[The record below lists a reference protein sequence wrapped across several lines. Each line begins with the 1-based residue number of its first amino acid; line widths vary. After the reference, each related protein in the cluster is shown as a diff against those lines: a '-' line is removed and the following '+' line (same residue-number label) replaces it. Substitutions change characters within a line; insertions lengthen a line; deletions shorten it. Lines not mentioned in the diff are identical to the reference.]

1 MKSLNQVTLLGNLTR
16 DPELRYTPNGNAV
29 IGFSIAT
36 NRQWTNK
43 ETQEKQEAV
52 DYHDIVFWGKAAEI
66 ISQFVGKGS
75 KILVQGRLQTRS
87 WEGKDGVK
95 RYKTEIVG
103 NDFVLF
109 GRKGDVA
116 PAEAPAEEVVAE
128 PAPAE
133 ETAEP
138 KPAKGDKSEEVNPDD
153 IPF

>member
-1 MKSLNQVTLLGNLTR
+1 MKCLNQATLLGNLTR

-36 NRQWTNK
+36 NRQWTDK
-43 ETQEKQEAV
+43 ESGEKKEAV
-52 DYHDIVFWGKAAEI
+52 DFHDIVFWGKAAEI
-66 ISQFVGKGS
+66 ISQFVHKGT

-87 WEGKDGVK
+87 WEKDGVK

-109 GRKGDVA
+109 DKKPDVA
-116 PAEAPAEEVVAE
+116 AKPAEAGSEEVPAET
-128 PAPAE
+128 PAE
-133 ETAEP
+133 ETTEP
-138 KPAKGDKSEEVNPDD
+138 KQGKTEEDIIVEE